1 VEPILNGELLD
12 NGLQAAINLSTVNG
26 NSIPFSFNLS
36 LKGSQSLNFVPTGKT
51 TEVAVNGNWPSP
63 KFDGRYLPDTSTI
76 TPKGF
81 DAHWR
86 MLYYNRPFPQQWA
99 ANDTLLNSLKNKT
112 EAIFG
117 VELHIQVD
125 EYQKTM
131 RTTKYAILIILLTFV
146 SLFLTE
152 VIQKTKIHLFN
163 YALIGASMIVFYTLL
178 LSISE
183 QLGYNLA
190 YLISAVATIALITW
204 FTASLLAT
212 SKAAYMFAAILTI
225 FYGFIFII
233 IQLEDLALL
242 VGSIALFIIVSTLM
256 YFSRKISWD

>member
-1 VEPILNGELLD
+1 
-12 NGLQAAINLSTVNG
+12 
-26 NSIPFSFNLS
+26 
-36 LKGSQSLNFVPTGKT
+36 
-51 TEVAVNGNWPSP
+51 
-63 KFDGRYLPDTSTI
+63 
-76 TPKGF
+76 
-81 DAHWR
+81 
-86 MLYYNRPFPQQWA
+86 
-99 ANDTLLNSLKNKT
+99 
-112 EAIFG
+112 
-117 VELHIQVD
+117 
-125 EYQKTM
+125 M